1 MTPCM
6 PSPFPPARADAFA
19 ERLDLGLDTG
29 VCLACLGMVCMAMDG
44 GSPAKIRG
52 SLRAMSPELWGDG
65 LAEPALAAVRAAR
78 DRGDPDAQEALEEL
92 ERRGGRSAVAQAM
105 VRHLAEKL
113 RRQVRTEL
121 RVEELARPRLRRSP
135 PEWN

>member
-1 MTPCM
+1 M
-6 PSPFPPARADAFA
+6 PARFPQPRADAFA
-19 ERLDLGLDTG
+19 SRLDIGLDCG
-29 VCLACLGMVCMAMDG
+29 ACLACLGVVCMEMDH

-52 SLRAMSPELWGDG
+52 ALRAMSPELWADG
-65 LAEPALAAVRAAR
+65 LAEPALAAVRAAQ
-78 DRGDPDAQEALEEL
+78 DRGDPDAQAALEEL
-92 ERRGGRSAVAQAM
+92 EQRGGRSTVAQGI

-121 RVEELARPRLRRSP
+121 RIEAAARPRLRQSP